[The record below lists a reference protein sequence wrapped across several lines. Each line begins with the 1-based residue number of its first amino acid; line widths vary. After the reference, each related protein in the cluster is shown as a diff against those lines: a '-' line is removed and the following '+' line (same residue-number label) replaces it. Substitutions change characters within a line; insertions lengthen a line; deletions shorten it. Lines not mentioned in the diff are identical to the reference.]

1 MSLAIGLLM
10 ILTGLAIMA
19 FGLFMFYAW
28 LPLFYALIGFDVG
41 LLLGRAFTGGV
52 GTTAIVLGLAS
63 AFILGAA
70 SYILEPYRRVLLGVS
85 ATLSCSEN
93 CTSTS
98 GAASW

>member
-41 LLLGRAFTGGV
+41 ILLGRAFTEDV
-52 GTTAIVLGLAS
+52 GTTAIVS
-63 AFILGAA
+63 RNCWRVY
-70 SYILEPYRRVLLGVS
+70 SWCRVL
-85 ATLSCSEN
+85 
-93 CTSTS
+93 CT
-98 GAASW
+98 